1 MATDAFSPE
10 VSMYKYI
17 ANIFELFC
25 KNKRVIDRKIRNC
38 ASNNF
43 FMSKQIIQ
51 TDKVPAPIGPYSQA
65 VIANGFLFASGQ
77 IAFNPSTGELVTES
91 IEAETKQVMENIKA
105 ILAESTLSFAHIVK
119 TTIFLSDMQLFA
131 QVNEIY
137 GSYFTADFPAR
148 ETVAV
153 KTLPRNVNVEI
164 SVTAVVNL

>member
-1 MATDAFSPE
+1 
-10 VSMYKYI
+10 
-17 ANIFELFC
+17 LFC
-25 KNKRVIDRKIRNC
+25 KNKPVFGRKIRNC
-38 ASNNF
+38 ASNKII
-43 FMSKQIIQ
+43 MSKQIIQ

-77 IAFNPSTGELVTES
+77 VAFDPATGALVLDS
-91 IEAETKQVMENIKA
+91 IQAETTQVMENIKA
-105 ILAESTLSFAHIVK
+105 ILEEAKLSFANIVK

-131 QVNEIY
+131 QVNEVY

-164 SVTAVVNL
+164 SVTAVISL